1 MLKPTA
7 TTVRSPQRAR
17 KKKKT
22 PFPRLTEAPVQ
33 SQAAKPPGEEGGT
46 GSTEG
51 SEEFW
56 DSPSGE
62 PLATERTTHRVRSSR
77 AGTPDDLPIFL

>member
-7 TTVRSPQRAR
+7 TTVRSPPRAR

-33 SQAAKPPGEEGGT
+33 SQAAKPPGEERRGR
-46 GSTEG
+46 SQEG
-51 SEEFW
+51 AEERKV
-56 DSPSGE
+56 GRI
-62 PLATERTTHRVRSSR
+62 L
-77 AGTPDDLPIFL
+77 